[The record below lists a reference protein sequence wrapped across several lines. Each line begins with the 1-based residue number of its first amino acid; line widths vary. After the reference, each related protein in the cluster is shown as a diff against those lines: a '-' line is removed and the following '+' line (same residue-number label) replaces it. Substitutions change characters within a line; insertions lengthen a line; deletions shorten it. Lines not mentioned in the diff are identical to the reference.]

1 MCAAFLCSPATN
13 IVFLIGPC
21 PRWFSLELVLGQ
33 DTAGFL
39 EQTKTISKPNL
50 FPLFQTWLV
59 TLGHGKGIIEWLLG
73 FTSPHIVNLHSVTW
87 LPEHSRPTRGQQ
99 HHAWLWGEEGR
110 GCVVTAT
117 GAQVSP
123 WPLPPPAGLGL
134 RSTHPFSSCTA
145 PGSPAAQSQGL
156 GFSSQASLP
165 FTLIS
170 PAPFGVPDVGYHVKP
185 SMFQMTSSKAGHPE
199 SSQ

>member
-39 EQTKTISKPNL
+39 EQTKTISKPNV

-73 FTSPHIVNLHSVTW
+73 CTSPHIVNLHSLTW

-110 GCVVTAT
+110 GCVVTANWGSGLPLASAPT
-117 GAQVSP
+117 CWPGTSQHTPLLWLHSP
-123 WPLPPPAGLGL
+123 GIPCSSVPGPWLLLPSEPPFHTHL
-134 RSTHPFSSCTA
+134 RSPFWGT
-145 PGSPAAQSQGL
+145 
-156 GFSSQASLP
+156 
-165 FTLIS
+165 
-170 PAPFGVPDVGYHVKP
+170 
-185 SMFQMTSSKAGHPE
+185 
-199 SSQ
+199 